1 MSQENLWKQQ
11 HLHQLRAVACLI
23 TAHSGLFSYHP
34 PSGLHQ
40 VDGCLL
46 FSCKIC
52 ILLLE
57 WQFHT
62 MRDMGQISVDSGCH
76 RLGWWPVRARDTGP
90 GAGMWP
96 QLSMDALQCHPGTC
110 RTLLQMLMGLRPPQ
124 KPGMSLSAF
133 LPIFFSFKAF
143 KPNCSDLKR
152 QQDPELVES
161 LDWEGVELHLDCG
174 STAWAWAGAPI
185 SHTAP
190 VGLCDTVVGPL
201 QVVPSTAPHIVHTAL
216 VSHCCFYYRSS

>member
-1 MSQENLWKQQ
+1 MSQEKLWKQQ

-76 RLGWWPVRARDTGP
+76 RLGWWPVS
-90 GAGMWP
+90 AGMWP

-133 LPIFFSFKAF
+133 LPIFFF
-143 KPNCSDLKR
+143 L
-152 QQDPELVES
+152 
-161 LDWEGVELHLDCG
+161 
-174 STAWAWAGAPI
+174 
-185 SHTAP
+185 
-190 VGLCDTVVGPL
+190 
-201 QVVPSTAPHIVHTAL
+201 
-216 VSHCCFYYRSS
+216 